1 MKIAMILRPD
11 ADRVFGGDTLAMQ
24 KLSAAMRGA
33 GADVFLGRQEEMP
46 PAREFDLLHIFTV
59 APVDH
64 SQRMVAWAQRGG
76 AAIVFSPL
84 YYSDFRD
91 WFERAIVAAPRWRAL
106 ARRLGKARAWAL
118 YRAWQTARQP
128 TQQTW
133 RLGRAGLLAATVIA
147 TTSRWENAWVA
158 GHFRL
163 PAATRARM
171 RISPL
176 GIDAD
181 LYGQTFTEAELAA
194 FRRKYDLQPG
204 YVCQVARIEEKK
216 NQLAVIQALYD
227 DPVPL
232 VFVGKDSPYYA
243 PGYADRCR
251 ELGAR
256 RGRVKFLGW
265 LPEAELPLLYAA
277 GAAHILPSW
286 VELPGLSSL
295 EAGAAGARII
305 STQVSALRELFGG
318 RVWTCD
324 PYDTGSIRAATLA
337 ALAAPPD
344 ADLRGR
350 LLTEFSWPAAAAAN
364 LALYEET
371 LRLHQAGRGLKPVG

>member
-1 MKIAMILRPD
+1 MRIAMILRPD
-11 ADRVFGGDTLAMQ
+11 ADRVFGGDTVAMQ
-24 KLSAAMRGA
+24 KLSVALRGL
-33 GADVFLGRQEEMP
+33 GADVFVGHQDEMP

-64 SQRMVAWAQRGG
+64 SQRMVAWAQAGG

-106 ARRLGKARAWAL
+106 AGRLGKARAWAL
-118 YRAWQTARQP
+118 YRTWQTARLP
-128 TQQTW
+128 LQQTW
-133 RLGRAGLLAATVIA
+133 RRGRAGLLAATVIA

-158 GHFRL
+158 RHFRL
-163 PAATRARM
+163 PAQTRAHM

-176 GIDAD
+176 GIDTD
-181 LYGQTFTEAELAA
+181 LYGQTFTEAQLAA
-194 FRRKYDLQPG
+194 FRAQHGLEPG

-216 NQLAVIQALYD
+216 NQLAVIRALYD

-265 LPEAELPLLYAA
+265 LPEAELPRLYAA

-305 STQVSALRELFGG
+305 STQVSPLRELFGD

-324 PYDTGSIRAATLA
+324 PYDLASIRTAVLA

-344 ADLRGR
+344 AALRGR

-371 LRLHQAGRGLKPVG
+371 LRAA